1 MTLDL
6 DFHSTLYLIGLI
18 AVFVFA
24 LTGALA
30 AAKRELDILAFV
42 FVGIAT
48 GIGGG
53 TIRDLLLRTDQI
65 FWIADPNYLTV
76 CIVASVMTYFFAH
89 WVIKID
95 RILLWMDAAGIAL
108 FAVLGTSKALSYEVA
123 PLIAILMGVISST
136 LGSAIRDLMIQV
148 KLVIFEPE
156 IYVTACLLG
165 SLSYVVLSHFGINE
179 VYNILLSSAAAF
191 LLRVL
196 AIELDL
202 RFPSFTLSKLQN
214 REIRKQQHK
223 S

>member
-6 DFHSTLYLIGLI
+6 DFHATLYQFGLI

-42 FVGIAT
+42 FVGIVT

-53 TIRDLLLRTDQI
+53 TIRDLLLRTEQI
-65 FWIADPNYLTV
+65 FWIADPSYLSV

-108 FAVLGTSKALSYEVA
+108 FAVLGTSKALSYGVA
-123 PLIAILMGVISST
+123 PLVAILMGVISST
-136 LGSAIRDLMIQV
+136 LGSAIRDQMLQT

-165 SLSYVVLSHFGINE
+165 SVSYVTLAYLGCSEIH
-179 VYNILLSSAAAF
+179 NILLSSGAAF
-191 LLRVL
+191 LLRIL

-202 RFPSFTLSKLQN
+202 RFPGFTLTKLQN
-214 REIRKQQHK
+214 REIRKQNNK
-223 S
+223 P